1 MLGRRFTSDQTTK
14 TSMHK
19 IGANYGRFHR
29 ICKTFFEEEAD
40 WSGNLEFYSRKTQM
54 SDLEIIALS
63 CVTEAL
69 GIDSENLLWENCRTI
84 TRTCSPSFSA
94 VPALIAAGE
103 GCCPISKRCK
113 VL

>member
-1 MLGRRFTSDQTTK
+1 
-14 TSMHK
+14 
-19 IGANYGRFHR
+19 
-29 ICKTFFEEEAD
+29 
-40 WSGNLEFYSRKTQM
+40 M

-103 GCCPISKRCK
+103 GCCPYQALQGLVVAKLQGQSNTT
-113 VL
+113 VVDQ